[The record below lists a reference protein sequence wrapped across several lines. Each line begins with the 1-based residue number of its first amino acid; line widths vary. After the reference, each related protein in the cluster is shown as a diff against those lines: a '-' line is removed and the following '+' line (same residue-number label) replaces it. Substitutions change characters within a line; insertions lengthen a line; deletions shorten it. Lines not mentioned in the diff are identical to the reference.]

1 MSSGGWTRTPAP
13 RSVVQAVPVAISSQN
28 FDTPHRGF
36 LPASLCKRRGEYAI
50 FPSPASSPLFTCVL
64 SFLLLNDPH
73 AVEGNRHRQQCHD
86 ADERPR
92 AHALRSASDW
102 LR

>member
-36 LPASLCKRRGEYAI
+36 LPASLCNRDIIDKMSGE
-50 FPSPASSPLFTCVL
+50 FDPSKFRQPIG
-64 SFLLLNDPH
+64 LL
-73 AVEGNRHRQQCHD
+73 GQGR
-86 ADERPR
+86 
-92 AHALRSASDW
+92 ALRSDPHVDEPCPQARAKARPAGGPS
-102 LR
+102 